1 MTPDR
6 SAAAALGI
14 GVPVLLWRMRRDFD
28 ASGDFTTS
36 TAVAMWSCY
45 GLGGALYADVMR
57 RGRPAARPVR
67 IAGVTACV
75 AGLGAVAA
83 GMGDF
88 NGARQVTGT
97 DPGDL
102 KDGGVYRYS
111 RNPQYV
117 GFVLAGAGGAVARQ
131 SATAAA
137 LTAGYAAICAWWVRV
152 EERSLHRTFGH
163 DYDRYQQ
170 RTPRWV
176 GRPRDRA

>member
-1 MTPDR
+1 
-6 SAAAALGI
+6 
-14 GVPVLLWRMRRDFD
+14 MRRDFD
-28 ASGDFTTS
+28 ASGGFTTS
-36 TAVAMWSCY
+36 
-45 GLGGALYADVMR
+45 L
-57 RGRPAARPVR
+57 AARCTRTRCVAGDTEPSPVR
-67 IAGVTACV
+67 AAGVTACV

-83 GMGDF
+83 GMGAF
-88 NGARQVTGT
+88 SGARQVTGT

-117 GFVLAGAGGAVARQ
+117 GFVLAGAGAAVARR
-131 SATAAA
+131 SVPAAA

-163 DYDRYQQ
+163 DYDRYQR